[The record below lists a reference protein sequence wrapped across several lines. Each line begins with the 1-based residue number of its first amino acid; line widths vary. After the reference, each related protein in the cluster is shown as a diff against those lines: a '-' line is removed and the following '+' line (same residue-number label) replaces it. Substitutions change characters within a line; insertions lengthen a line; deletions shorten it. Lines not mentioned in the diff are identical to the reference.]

1 MQLEITLE
9 GKDGK
14 ILLPRQYNEV
24 LQGFLYRNLESEL
37 ALKLHD
43 DGFTDPK
50 SIKRR
55 LKLFTFSRVLGK
67 WKEEGEMM
75 AFDGPVCWFVASPW
89 EELLSSLAM
98 SFLCAAELE
107 LYNQK
112 VRVAGLKVIP
122 IPEYKRPV
130 RVVTLSPITVYRTLL
145 TPEGR
150 RKTYYYSPFEKEF
163 SDLVVGNLVRKVRAF
178 QGQEVPKEGEVRPVR
193 VRKQNE
199 HVILYKGTVVK
210 AWSGVYELDLPE
222 PLFRMAFAAG
232 LGAKNSQGF
241 GCIGLWSPTAPERRK
256 T

>member
-1 MQLEITLE
+1 MQLEITFV

-37 ALKLHD
+37 SSKLHD
-43 DGFTDPK
+43 SGFADPK
-50 SIKRR
+50 SVKRR

-67 WKEEGEMM
+67 WKDEGKMM
-75 AFDGPVCWFVASPW
+75 AFEGAVRWIVASPW

-98 SFLCAAELE
+98 SFLQASELE
-107 LYNQK
+107 LHGQK
-112 VRVAGLKVIP
+112 VRVASFKVIP
-122 IPEYKRPV
+122 IPEYKSPI
-130 RVVTLSPITVYRTLL
+130 RVVALSPITVYRTLL
-145 TPEGR
+145 TPEGK

-163 SDLVVGNLVRKVRAF
+163 SELAVGNLVRKLRAW
-178 QGQEVPKEGEVRPVR
+178 QGQEVPKEGEVRPVH
-193 VRKQNE
+193 VKKQHE
-199 HVILYKGTVVK
+199 HVILYKSTVIK

-241 GCIGLWSPTAPERRK
+241 GCIGLWSPAPKERRSP
-256 T
+256 